1 VKMVK
6 ETFGFD
12 DAFNSTT
19 EEDWDQAL
27 TRCFPNGIDIYFDN
41 VGGRMLESVLN
52 HINMNARILIF
63 GMISE
68 YNKGEW
74 RKQYGVRNLL
84 NLVGKHAKMEGI
96 LFDYK
101 DMHANKEFLFD
112 KYMDR
117 KDKFLEEMRGYMG
130 KIKYKEDVK
139 KGIEKFPD
147 ALDLLLR

>member
-1 VKMVK
+1 
-6 ETFGFD
+6 
-12 DAFNSTT
+12 
-19 EEDWDQAL
+19 
-27 TRCFPNGIDIYFDN
+27 GIDIYFDN
-41 VGGRMLESVLN
+41 VGGKLLESVLN

-74 RKQYGVRNLL
+74 IKQYGVRNLL

-112 KYMDR
+112 KYMDI
-117 KDKFLEEMRGYMG
+117 KNKFLEEMRGYMETG
-130 KIKYKEDVK
+130 TIKYKEDVT
-139 KGIEKFPD
+139 KGIKKFPD
-147 ALDLLLR
+147 AFDLLIS